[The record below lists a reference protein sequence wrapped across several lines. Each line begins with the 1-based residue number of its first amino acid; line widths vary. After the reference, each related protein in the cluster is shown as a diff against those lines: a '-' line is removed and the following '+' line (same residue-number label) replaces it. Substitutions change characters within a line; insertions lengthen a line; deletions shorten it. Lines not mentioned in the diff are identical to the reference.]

1 MLHWINLVYAEK
13 NRINQGHLCEWSA
26 DIWCLVSFESF
37 ILITEPTKSNQ
48 KGQKTRLCFVHLFT
62 KSRSGRNS
70 KYDICI
76 NLSGCLHHHSCFC
89 SFCLCENLP
98 QHTEWER
105 CQSCLPACPLPSSR
119 LLAWLLSAPHPAERG
134 NEWSHTDK
142 HKHLLYVSTN
152 NKCIVM
158 WPSKKK
164 DLIWHCDFKTFK
176 TSLQNIFWSNSFNLA
191 KIEQLK

>member
-1 MLHWINLVYAEK
+1 MLNNFDPSQYFFVGLSLCCTELILFMLKKTGLINH
-13 NRINQGHLCEWSA
+13 RCEWSA

-164 DLIWHCDFKTFK
+164 R
-176 TSLQNIFWSNSFNLA
+176 FNLT
-191 KIEQLK
+191 LWF